1 MDQQQASPSISSD
14 VQQSANQ
21 HVPSQAKPRA
31 RLGPTEVVQLPA
43 SDSEPDDE
51 DGNNQETDAGGDGSP
66 DFLKDYPE
74 DTEDLQLLHLRLK
87 TPLLVPLNFPRF
99 GNHLKR
105 LCLRQNELTSPLPS
119 GAFANL
125 TELEELDFY
134 DNRLG
139 PHVRDEELAGCPN
152 ISTLDLSFN
161 NIRHAPS
168 LPSLQHVNTLYL
180 VQNKISRLEKGL
192 GSSRISTN

>member
-74 DTEDLQLLHLRLK
+74 DTEVGSA
-87 TPLLVPLNFPRF
+87 LVAYQHVSDAKGDIGSSTLA
-99 GNHLKR
+99 
-105 LCLRQNELTSPLPS
+105 SPLENTSTRTSQLSEVWEPFEKAMS
-119 GAFANL
+119 ASKRAYFTPAIRRFCQ
-125 TELEELDFY
+125 LD
-134 DNRLG
+134 R
-139 PHVRDEELAGCPN
+139 VRRAGF
-152 ISTLDLSFN
+152 L
-161 NIRHAPS
+161 
-168 LPSLQHVNTLYL
+168 
-180 VQNKISRLEKGL
+180 
-192 GSSRISTN
+192 